1 MAGKGET
8 THFKS
13 VPWTIPPPLFGMGKK
28 KNVPSGEKQS
38 KGCEFFEVAIKMKIR
53 GERGIETFSSPWR
66 ERSRVKRG
74 IVGHVA
80 RPERSQKHFS
90 IN

>member
-1 MAGKGET
+1 MLARGNYSFQIRT
-8 THFKS
+8 LDHPTS
-13 VPWTIPPPLFGMGKK
+13 PFGMGKK
-28 KNVPSGEKQS
+28 KNVPSAEKQS

-66 ERSRVKRG
+66 ERSRVKRE
-74 IVGHVA
+74 IFGHVA
-80 RPERSQKHFS
+80 IPERSQKHFS

>member
-13 VPWTIPPPLFGMGKK
+13 VPWTIPPSLFGMGKK

-53 GERGIETFSSPWR
+53 GERGIETFSSPGR
-66 ERSRVKRG
+66 ERD
-74 IVGHVA
+74 
-80 RPERSQKHFS
+80 PE
-90 IN
+90 